1 MRIEFDLRI
10 HAASVYLYSVGYGV
24 VTLAENLSSL
34 RLHIELNN
42 VVAWRIWS
50 YIRTEYGYDYYL
62 SPSRA
67 LGTLRL
73 PPQSTQ
79 ARTQQ
84 P

>member
-50 YIRTEYGYDYYL
+50 YVDMIII
-62 SPSRA
+62 
-67 LGTLRL
+67 
-73 PPQSTQ
+73 
-79 ARTQQ
+79 
-84 P
+84 